1 MAAAAILKNGL
12 MAISR
17 SLWHIF
23 ERNFTQ
29 GLKTI
34 LHKPFYHR
42 NSIFTKSKMAAAA
55 ILKFFLTATTRLLL
69 NVFAQ
74 NLAKRLVTTSRIQFY
89 VQISLLRKSKM
100 AAAAILK
107 IGLKAISRDNMA
119 YICMKFCK
127 QTKNGVPQSILM

>member
-1 MAAAAILKNGL
+1 MAAAAILKIGL

-23 ERNFTQ
+23 ERIFTQ

-42 NSIFTKSKMAAAA
+42 NSIFTK
-55 ILKFFLTATTRLLL
+55 F
-69 NVFAQ
+69 
-74 NLAKRLVTTSRIQFY
+74 
-89 VQISLLRKSKM
+89 KM

-107 IGLKAISRDNMA
+107 IGLKAISRTIWLIFAIKPIFKMA
-119 YICMKFCK
+119 IKC
-127 QTKNGVPQSILM
+127 